1 MFRRIAWAIGS
12 VLLFWAAAMVVL
24 VISDAIAAHQRNSM
38 ALAALIAAPA
48 TFGLTLLFVKLHRKT
63 LTDFGFE
70 LSLGTGLRFL
80 IGLAFG
86 TILIGVQTAIML
98 SAGGVKWVPA
108 RPSPG
113 ALWPILGFVL
123 LATRE
128 ELAFRGYSLR
138 LLASRTNQWLAL
150 LVVSCLFVVEHKL
163 GGANW
168 TDALFGSGLGALV
181 FGMAALVT
189 RGLAMPIGLHA
200 AWNIGDWMRG
210 GKGEGGMWRMVIDPG
225 DVTHAN
231 QVAWASYAAAMLG
244 AFLTLVLWQR
254 AHRTASA

>member
-1 MFRRIAWAIGS
+1 MLRRTALAIGS
-12 VLLFWAAAMVVL
+12 VLLFWAATMAVL
-24 VISDAIAAHQRNSM
+24 VISDAITAHQRNSM
-38 ALAALIAAPA
+38 ALTGLIAAPA

-63 LTDFGFE
+63 LADFGFE
-70 LSLGTGLRFL
+70 LSPGTGLRFL

-98 SAGGVKWVPA
+98 AGGVKWVSA
-108 RPSPG
+108 TPSPDT
-113 ALWPILGFVL
+113 LLPILGFLL

-128 ELAFRGYSLR
+128 ELAFRGYPLR
-138 LLASRTNQWLAL
+138 LLTSRTNQWFAL
-150 LVVSCLFVVEHKL
+150 LVISCLFVVEHRL
-163 GGANW
+163 GGADW
-168 TDALFGSGLGALV
+168 SDALFGSGLGALV

-189 RGLAMPIGLHA
+189 RGLALPIGLHA

-210 GKGEGGMWRMVIDPG
+210 GKGDGGMWRMVIDPG

-231 QVAWASYAAAMLG
+231 QVEWASYAAAMFG

-254 AHRTASA
+254 AHRTAAG